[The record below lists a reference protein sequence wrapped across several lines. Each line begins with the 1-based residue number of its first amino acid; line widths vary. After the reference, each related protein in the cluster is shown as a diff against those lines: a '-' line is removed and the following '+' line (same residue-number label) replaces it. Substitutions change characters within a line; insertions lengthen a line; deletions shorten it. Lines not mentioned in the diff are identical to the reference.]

1 MQLSC
6 LIQDV
11 YFCNR
16 QIITEVHN
24 WPKGIDQPAAVCST
38 PINTFYSATPV
49 FKVQGTPQKKEERLK
64 SQRTRIPAM
73 RVSSTKI
80 KRGHDMRGW

>member
-1 MQLSC
+1 MQFSL

-24 WPKGIDQPAAVCST
+24 WPKCIDQPVVVCST
-38 PINTFYSATPV
+38 PINTFYKATPV
-49 FKVQGTPQKKEERLK
+49 FKVQGTPQKEERLK

-73 RVSSTKI
+73 RVSYTT
-80 KRGHDMRGW
+80 KRGHDVRGW